1 MAATQHFSF
10 VRGLHRADYLTIG
23 NGMCGVL
30 AVMAAVHYAAA
41 PGQRILIV
49 ACALVV
55 LGLLCDFFDGRVARA
70 RGEASALGGQMDSL
84 ADLVTFGVAPAAL
97 AYALGLNAV
106 ADAVALGFF
115 ALCGLGRLARYNV
128 TAVALAGPGGKVPY
142 FEGTPVTFGIVP
154 LLLLLALHH
163 AGRLGAVPNLPV
175 HAASLLF
182 VLAGLAM
189 ISKTIRIPK
198 P

>member
-1 MAATQHFSF
+1 MGEPRHLSF
-10 VRGLHRADYLTIG
+10 VRALRGADYLTIG

-30 AVMAAVHYAAA
+30 AVLAAVRYAGH
-41 PGQRILIV
+41 PDGR
-49 ACALVV
+49 ALVAALV
-55 LGLLCDFFDGRVARA
+55 LVLMGLACDFLDGRVARM

-97 AYALGLNAV
+97 AYALGLDRTG
-106 ADAVALGFF
+106 DAVALAFF

-128 TAVALAGPGGKVPY
+128 TAATLADGRGKVPY
-142 FEGTPVTFGIVP
+142 FEGTPITFGVVP
-154 LLLLLALHH
+154 LIVVLALHR
-163 AGRLGAVPNLPV
+163 AGHLGAMAEVPL
-175 HAASLLF
+175 HLASLAF
-182 VLAGLAM
+182 VASGMAM